1 MRKIYGSTDLYIVVR
16 NVDKC
21 TEPGE
26 IVKEFARIL
35 GDKLRGIEF
44 LEDPVPEHDCVTFDR
59 DAAEEIK
66 PAIPPIGVKPRF
78 IHDEQRL
85 DEIEKA
91 IVRFAGARWPIPD
104 EVTEEYNE
112 LAERLKREKR

>member
-1 MRKIYGSTDLYIVVR
+1 MRKIYGSTDLCIVVR
-16 NVDKC
+16 NVDKY
-21 TEPGE
+21 TEPSE

-35 GDKLRGIEF
+35 GEKLRGIEF
-44 LEDPVPEHDCVTFDR
+44 LEDPVPEHDRVTFDR

-91 IVRFAGARWPIPD
+91 IVRFAGAHWPIPD